1 LISTLVVEL
10 ASAIQLLPQ
19 LLENQMLQ
27 FPVKQLKLNLTVL
40 DIMYSMHDHRLDGDI
55 IGYDFHLDM
64 GGQNHKHLLQSLD
77 NC

>member
-1 LISTLVVEL
+1 
-10 ASAIQLLPQ
+10 
-19 LLENQMLQ
+19 
-27 FPVKQLKLNLTVL
+27 
-40 DIMYSMHDHRLDGDI
+40 MYSMHDHRLDGDI